1 MKMKKFV
8 KKNPAVTDETQIYVV
23 GCGMA
28 GLSAAIFAIRDA
40 RIPGKNVHIFEER
53 NSVGGSLY
61 GEGSP
66 DMDYFTF
73 GDWKFHRKVYN
84 CTWDVLSEIPSLDEP
99 NKSVTKEIFEYNQEH
114 EKNARSRL
122 IHANQ
127 YADNVESMGLK
138 RGQVIKLVR
147 LIFLPERWIENRR
160 IDSWFDHTF
169 FTTNFW
175 KVFSSMF
182 AIEYWNDL
190 VEMKRYV
197 RRFICDVPKMVS
209 GKAEVVTPHNNYNSM
224 TEPMRKWLEEQGV
237 QFEMGCK
244 VADLDFTPA
253 QDELTVERL
262 YYSKNGENEKI
273 DIRDCDFVFI
283 TNGSMIADVRRGSL
297 EEPAVLERRKLDG
310 SWTLWENIVKKR
322 PGSGLGNPS
331 NFDNNIEKS
340 AWMIF
345 LVNSTDQTFFKL
357 YEQFTG
363 NKPGQANM
371 VTFTDSN
378 WHASVLV
385 PAHPHFRDQPK
396 DRYIWAACGFMP
408 FEKGNFVDK
417 KMSDCNGEEIL
428 TEICH
433 HFGFV
438 EEQQH
443 ILETSTCVP
452 AMMPYVMSHFLP
464 RKRSDRP
471 QVVPEGST
479 NLAFMGQFT
488 ESGECVMLV
497 ESSIRSAKIAVNTL
511 LNVGKK
517 IPPVYTGVHNPIV
530 LFKALATVSK

>member
-1 MKMKKFV
+1 MKKTV
-8 KKNPAVTDETQIYVV
+8 KRASTITDETQIYVV
-23 GCGMA
+23 GGGMA
-28 GLSAAIFAIRDA
+28 GLSAAIFAARDA
-40 RIPGKNVHIFEER
+40 HIPGKNIHVFEER

-66 DMDYFTF
+66 ETNYFTF

-84 CTWDVLSEIPSLDEP
+84 CTWDVLSEIPSIDEP
-99 NKSVTKEIFEYNQEH
+99 NKSVTEEIFEYNQNH
-114 EKNARSRL
+114 EKNAKSRL
-122 IHANQ
+122 IHSNQ
-127 YADNVESMGLK
+127 NADNVKSMGLK
-138 RGQVIKLVR
+138 WRDTIKLLR
-147 LIFLPERWIENRR
+147 LIFVPENRIENRR
-160 IDSWFDHTF
+160 IDSWFDPAF

-182 AIEYWNDL
+182 ALEYWNDL

-197 RRFICDVPKMVS
+197 RRFLHDVHKMVG
-209 GKAEVVTPHNNYNSM
+209 GKAEVVTPYNNYNSM

-237 QFEMGCK
+237 DFEMGCK
-244 VADLDFTPA
+244 VTDLDFKPA
-253 QDELTVERL
+253 QDELTVEQL
-262 YYSKNGENEKI
+262 YYSKNGENDEKI
-273 DIRDCDFVFI
+273 DVKDCDFVFV
-283 TNGSMIADVRRGSL
+283 TNGSMVADVKRGSV
-297 EEPAVLERRKLDG
+297 EEPAYLERGKLDG

-331 NFDNNIEKS
+331 TFNSHVEES
-340 AWMIF
+340 AWMSF
-345 LVNSTDQTFFKL
+345 LVNSDDQTFFKL

-378 WHASVLV
+378 WHSSVLV
-385 PAHPHFRDQPK
+385 PPHPHFRNQPK
-396 DRYIWAACGFMP
+396 DRYIWAACGFQP

-417 KMSDCNGEEIL
+417 TMAECNGEEIL
-428 TEICH
+428 TEICN

-438 EEQQH
+438 KELPH

-488 ESGECVMLV
+488 ESEECVMLV
-497 ESSIRSAKIAVNTL
+497 ESSIRCAKIAVNTL
-511 LNVGKK
+511 LHVDKK
-517 IPPVYTGVHNPIV
+517 VPPVYTRVHDPIA
-530 LFKALATVSK
+530 LFRALATVSK